1 MTEESGLGV
10 EAPGSFEEAVMHTRI
25 SLRARGF
32 GILSEMPVPPGVGE
46 AGEAGRRHLFLAV
59 WQSLLAVGNLG
70 GQGLDVGDHMHLNV
84 VVFEDEGRPV
94 VAVLDPTEGIEGWD
108 EASQTATSARRALTE
123 VLEDVA
129 AGLD

>member
-1 MTEESGLGV
+1 MSEETGLGV
-10 EAPGSFEEAVMHTRI
+10 EAPGSFDEAVMHTRI

-46 AGEAGRRHLFLAV
+46 GGRRHLFLAV

-70 GQGLDVGDHMHLNV
+70 GQGLDVGDHLHLSV
-84 VVFEDEGRPV
+84 VVFEEEGRPV
-94 VAVLDPTEGIEGWD
+94 VAVLDPTEGIEGW
-108 EASQTATSARRALTE
+108 EETSQKAAGARLALTE

-129 AGLD
+129 SGPD